1 MFCNKIADL
10 ILACRELIMSKNI
23 VADGVKVGMLAP
35 ITMTLPNY
43 FAKNFLLLAKIS
55 LLKGVILAA
64 KLKIDLA
71 IIFIIAFIIQR

>member
-35 ITMTLPNY
+35 ITIGAGYWMLDT
-43 FAKNFLLLAKIS
+43 
-55 LLKGVILAA
+55 GCWIL
-64 KLKIDLA
+64 DNG
-71 IIFIIAFIIQR
+71 